1 MAFKRANREIVQNI
15 KKGYYYR
22 KMPPALQKGYEIA
35 AEGILSFH
43 KIQPK
48 RLRPKGFHK
57 VSMF

>member
-35 AEGILSFH
+35 AEGILS
-43 KIQPK
+43 
-48 RLRPKGFHK
+48 
-57 VSMF
+57 